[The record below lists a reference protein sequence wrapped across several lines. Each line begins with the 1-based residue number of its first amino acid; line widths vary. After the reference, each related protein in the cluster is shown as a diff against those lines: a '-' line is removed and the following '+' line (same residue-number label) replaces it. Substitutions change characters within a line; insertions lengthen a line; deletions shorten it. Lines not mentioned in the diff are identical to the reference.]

1 MKTPFVRRGWSRWT
15 LADCHCGHLGVL
27 VICKLKG
34 MLSRCSRIPLISHL
48 WSCFLCFLF
57 WKHLPAV
64 LIRLHLVSVEKQS
77 IWKSVIQEEERGI
90 CILIP
95 KYLKNL
101 IVYLL
106 FTFVFHYRK
115 RFAERTTSCI
125 FFPESLNR

>member
-1 MKTPFVRRGWSRWT
+1 M
-15 LADCHCGHLGVL
+15 
-27 VICKLKG
+27 
-34 MLSRCSRIPLISHL
+34 
-48 WSCFLCFLF
+48 
-57 WKHLPAV
+57 

-106 FTFVFHYRK
+106 FTFVFHYHK
-115 RFAERTTSCI
+115 QFAERTTSCI
-125 FFPESLNR
+125 FFLRVLIDEALFPKK